1 MEAMESN
8 LGTHVPVE
16 VSSTADGIA
25 VPRVA
30 SVGTA
35 VGANVVNVRD
45 RVQWGPI
52 LAGAVAGLA
61 TLLVLTVLGLAIGA
75 SAFDPDTDLSDWGTW
90 AGVWG
95 GLSALVAFLAGGWIA
110 ARTAAVG
117 GSFAGLMNG
126 LIAGATMLLA
136 LIILTATGVT
146 NLVGFLGGNLATVA
160 DYAANVAQGQATA
173 ADAQAA
179 FDNVRDAAWGMLVTI
194 VVALAAAALGGLL
207 GHYERHEL
215 IEGTG

>member
-1 MEAMESN
+1 METRDIDSS
-8 LGTHVPVE
+8 TRVPVQAPE
-16 VSSTADGIA
+16 AADGMIA
-25 VPRVA
+25 HRITP
-30 SVGTA
+30 VGTA
-35 VGANVVNVRD
+35 VGANAVTVRD

-75 SAFDPDTDLSDWGTW
+75 SAFDPDTDLSDWDTW

-117 GSFAGLMNG
+117 GSFAGVMNG

-136 LIILTATGVT
+136 LIILTATGLT
-146 NLVGFLGGNLATVA
+146 NLVGFLGGNLATIGN
-160 DYAANVAQGQATA
+160 YAADVAQGQTTA

-179 FDNVRDAAWGMLVTI
+179 FDNIRDAAWGMLVTI
-194 VVALAAAALGGLL
+194 VLALAAAALGGLL
-207 GHYERHEL
+207 GHYERYEL
-215 IEGTG
+215 VEGTG